1 MSVCVCECV
10 CVFVCVC
17 VCEHVCVFV
26 ILKAGEY
33 LPGFDEMRQEASR
46 CPVLAV
52 LQLQLRAGLISD
64 KQADLHGTVTFRFSK
79 PWNLWKH
86 LRKKLTFTFSS
97 GQTLVSGDSC
107 ERLGR

>member
-1 MSVCVCECV
+1 MKCLCV
-10 CVFVCVC
+10 CVSVFVYLCVCVC

-52 LQLQLRAGLISD
+52 LQLQLRAGLISGSFLLE
-64 KQADLHGTVTFRFSK
+64 QASFSV
-79 PWNLWKH
+79 
-86 LRKKLTFTFSS
+86 
-97 GQTLVSGDSC
+97 G
-107 ERLGR
+107 ERLAS